1 MPARCPAAITLALL
15 LLAAWASPGQAI
27 YADQAG
33 QHDWLQ
39 QHVGRVS
46 LAAFAA
52 KPRARLF
59 VASRAG
65 AVAALSLKDG
75 SLLWRRVLGEGDAA
89 TALQAAGARVL
100 TLSGGGAQLTA
111 WDAATGAAVWAAN
124 LAGSSD
130 LAGPDAA
137 ALAVVADG
145 KRSLAVAVAAGSA
158 KGFDAVTGELLWTA
172 SLPSTKSAAAVKAA
186 PAAAGGAWVASLQPG
201 ASRLAVDLVSPT
213 GELVSS
219 IVLGAGAQLS
229 STQLLLTEAAVA
241 ALSADGTQLC
251 SAQLE
256 QGGGSGSLGCQ
267 ALASLLP
274 PGTATE
280 GAHLVAGTC
289 SQHAALRV
297 AGGAAA
303 LALGSGSGAA
313 VTAFVPGAAASGCFR
328 GAAGGQQVAFA
339 TPSAAGLETRVL
351 SAADGTAVEAPV
363 SVAGL
368 APQRVSGKLVGV
380 AELFAAPLN
389 MGGSQAVSQ
398 LAVFDD
404 DSLAL
409 VRGGAQA
416 WLRHEELASI
426 RDLLFTD
433 LPAPTPE
440 NEAQWLASQPSLRQ
454 SLAAQLVALKVQAS
468 RVGSLP
474 LASPEELRQLER
486 HKAVTSDKLR
496 PTRDPDGFRKQL
508 VVLTAGGK
516 VLALHNGDSRL
527 LWSLDF
533 GPGAGLRKLAL
544 WRVPHDVQHD
554 IEVVA
559 LAASPDSVTATVMNA
574 HTGKILQTLTAPA
587 SQAAGAAD
595 GAPDVL
601 PLSQPV
607 HDGTADQHVF
617 VVAPAGTDG
626 AAAVLPDT
634 PAARAAFVAA
644 RPGFAFWRVD
654 EVAGAVRG
662 YGFTESGAV
671 EERWSAVLAP
681 PAPAGSSATQQR
693 ILALAAHTPGEA
705 VGSPARV
712 LGSGEL
718 KFKYLNPNTLLVAV
732 GEPRGARSGHSG
744 GDDSAA
750 AGPRLTVTLLDAVS
764 GRVLFSQTHEDAT
777 GPVHA
782 VLSENT
788 AVYHFWGSEAHRWQV
803 ASVELF
809 DASPT
814 TLRVSDLAFSETNT
828 TTSSWDVPPIEAG
841 AQTFLVRHAVRGLA
855 ATRSARGNTAKQV
868 MLLTTT
874 GQVYLVD
881 RRLLDPRRPIVA
893 PGQKP
898 TPQQAAE
905 GLPPYQPELPLQ
917 GPMFATLDRQ
927 VARLSGAAVE
937 AAVLESTMLLAAHGL
952 DLFYTRLTPSRSFDM
967 VPDDFPYALLVLIL
981 GGLTVAT
988 VVLKFITRRTAVKA
1002 KWL

>member
-1 MPARCPAAITLALL
+1 MLCRCATAITLAAL
-15 LLAAWASPGQAI
+15 LLAACVGPSQAI

-33 QHDWLQ
+33 QNDWLQ

-75 SLLWRRVLGEGDAA
+75 SLLWRRVLAEDDEAV
-89 TALQAAGARVL
+89 ALQASGTRVL
-100 TLSGGGAQLTA
+100 TLSSGGSQLTA
-111 WDAATGAAVWAAN
+111 WDAGSGAAMWGATVA
-124 LAGSSD
+124 SSSE

-137 ALAVVADG
+137 ALTVAADG
-145 KRSLAVAVAAGSA
+145 KRSVAVAVAAGSA
-158 KGFDAVTGELLWTA
+158 KGFAAVSGELLWTA
-172 SLPSTKSAAAVKAA
+172 SLTSTRGAAVVKAA
-186 PAAAGGAWVASLQPG
+186 QAADGGTWVASLQPG
-201 ASRLAVDLVSPT
+201 ASRLAVDLVTAS
-213 GELVSS
+213 GELTSS
-219 IVLGAGAQLS
+219 ASLSASTQLS

-241 ALSADGTQLC
+241 ALSADGSQLC
-251 SAQLE
+251 SAQLQ
-256 QGGGSGSLGCQ
+256 QGGSLTCQ
-267 ALASLLP
+267 PLASLLP
-274 PGTATE
+274 PGTATD
-280 GAHLVAGTC
+280 GARLLPGTC

-297 AGGAAA
+297 AGGAAV
-303 LALGSGSGAA
+303 LALGTSSGAA
-313 VTAFVPGAAASGCFR
+313 ATAFVPGAASSGCFP

-339 TPSAAGLETRVL
+339 VPSAAGMQTQVL
-351 SAADGTAVEAPV
+351 SAADGATVEAPS
-363 SVAGL
+363 SVAAL
-368 APQRVSGKLVGV
+368 APRRVGGELVGV

-389 MGGSQAVSQ
+389 IGGSQAVSQ
-398 LAVFDD
+398 LAVLEDD
-404 DSLAL
+404 GLVL
-409 VRGGAQA
+409 VRGGEQA

-426 RDLLFTD
+426 RDLLFID

-440 NEAQWLASQPSLRQ
+440 NEAQWLASQPHLRE

-468 RVGSLP
+468 SVGNLA
-474 LASPEELRQLER
+474 LASPEELRQLEQYKR
-486 HKAVTSDKLR
+486 VTSDKLR

-516 VLALHNGDSRL
+516 VLALHNGDGRL

-533 GPGAGLRKLAL
+533 GPAAGLRKLAL
-544 WRVPHDVQHD
+544 WRLPHDVQHE

-559 LAASPDSVTATVMNA
+559 LATSSDSVTATVINA
-574 HTGKILQTLTAPA
+574 HTGAVLQTLKAQTSPPA
-587 SQAAGAAD
+587 ALATDAG
-595 GAPDVL
+595 PDVL
-601 PLSQPV
+601 PLPQPV

-617 VVAPAGTDG
+617 VVAPAGAGG

-634 PAARAAFVAA
+634 PAARAALAAA
-644 RPGFAFWRVD
+644 RPGFAFWRAD
-654 EVAGAVRG
+654 EAAGAVRG
-662 YGFTESGAV
+662 YGFTDAGAV

-681 PAPAGSSATQQR
+681 PAPAGSAGPQQR
-693 ILALAAHTPGEA
+693 ILAVAAHTLGEA

-732 GEPRGARSGHSG
+732 GEARGARSGLSV
-744 GDDSAA
+744 DDADAS

-788 AVYHFWGSEAHRWQV
+788 ALYHFWGPEAHRWQV
-803 ASVELF
+803 ASLELF

-814 TLRVSDLAFSETNT
+814 DLRVVDLAFSETNRS
-828 TTSSWDVPPIEAG
+828 TSSWDAAPIEAG

-855 ATRSARGNTAKQV
+855 ATRSGRGNTAKQV

-917 GPMFATLDRQ
+917 GPMFATMDRQ
-927 VARLSGAAVE
+927 VARLSGVAAE
-937 AAVLESTMLLAAHGL
+937 PAVLESTMLLAAYGL
-952 DLFYTRLTPSRSFDM
+952 DLFHTRVMPSRSFDM

-988 VVLKFITRRTAVKA
+988 VVLRLITRRTAVKA